1 MPAFVPVSD
10 PEKARYEQ
18 DEKELAKHRNFDSMV
33 VARQRTETTN
43 RGWEQGSVGWGVL
56 GAWGS
61 SRRDEKAQVTRRVAD
76 PSNKMVRNEKGLW
89 VKARDLDPEASSKAV
104 YAKRGN
110 NQPREGRCGAQD
122 DRRLRDN
129 DDRNTTL
136 HGDNNQDRGDDHRD
150 KTRRDNN
157 THDRKRLRDDM
168 DDRHLDRRDDGSNGE
183 HVAHRRDDVR
193 RRIRRDNYED
203 HDRHRR
209 RRRQEDHDDDH
220 VHRRRRH
227 NKHEIDRRRR
237 NRRRD
242 DDEYEDSRLR
252 DNAEDQERAK
262 DEIDR
267 GIDTASNRRTY
278 ERDFGFRNSEK
289 KSDGLRPSNESPSEP
304 DTDTAPA
311 DFAFSCSQ
319 LVDRVLEL
327 FNSDAPPSALSDA
340 LGSCFD
346 EAFIVAPL
354 RQGDRP
360 PAMSG
365 RRAVEAVTTASA
377 RVELAEPKLRIF
389 MEAGGGDKGSDEVTF
404 CLDVYPANQ
413 APGLS
418 AVVKGSPA
426 DTFVLWRAHR
436 NKLTHA
442 FVAPDRDGLGTD
454 WAAVTEQTLM
464 NSRAITAANELL
476 VADLPSSR
484 EYWEFYFNNYTTD
497 IDLVG
502 VA

>member
-18 DEKELAKHRNFDSMV
+18 DEKEMAKHRNFDSMV

-61 SRRDEKAQVTRRVAD
+61 SCRDEKAQVTRRVAD
-76 PSNKMVRNEKGLW
+76 PNKKMVRNEKGLW
-89 VKARDLDPEASSKAV
+89 VKARDLDPDISSKAA
-104 YAKRGN
+104 YAKRGDQLRQERLGAAQHDVRVRN
-110 NQPREGRCGAQD
+110 DDDRDKRRREENDQDHAQD
-122 DRRLRDN
+122 DRER
-129 DDRNTTL
+129 
-136 HGDNNQDRGDDHRD
+136 
-150 KTRRDNN
+150 TRRDDNK
-157 THDRKRLRDDM
+157 HDSTGLRADM
-168 DDRHLDRRDDGSNGE
+168 EDRRRSRRDDSGKEE

-193 RRIRRDNYED
+193 RRVRRDKYED
-203 HDRHRR
+203 YDRQRR
-209 RRRQEDHDDDH
+209 RRRQEDDGDDH
-220 VHRRRRH
+220 ARRRRRYSNHDIDRQRQHRRR
-227 NKHEIDRRRR
+227 DG
-237 NRRRD
+237 
-242 DDEYEDSRLR
+242 DEYGDDRLR
-252 DNAEDQERAK
+252 DKIEREEL
-262 DEIDR
+262 D
-267 GIDTASNRRTY
+267 GGSDTASNKRIY
-278 ERDFGFRNSEK
+278 ERNVGFRDSERK
-289 KSDGLRPSNESPSEP
+289 TEGLRPSNEIASEP
-304 DTDTAPA
+304 DIDTAPA

-319 LVDRVLEL
+319 LVDRVLEV
-327 FNSDAPPSALSDA
+327 FNSDAPPSVLAAA

-346 EAFIVAPL
+346 QAFIVAPL

-365 RRAVEAVTTASA
+365 RRALEAVTTASA

-389 MEAGGGDKGSDEVTF
+389 MEPGGGEKGSDEVTF

-442 FVAPDRDGLGTD
+442 FVAPERSGFGTD
-454 WAAVTEQTLM
+454 WSAVSEQMLM

-476 VADLPSSR
+476 AADLPSNR

-497 IDLVG
+497 IDLIG